1 MADPMNKRTEAEQKL
16 EQVLHQGLSG
26 LPPRRA
32 PSTLESRVANEL
44 ARRAQ
49 LPWWRASFANWPV
62 AARVMFILV
71 CAVLGAATILGGISA
86 YLGDRSFDEASALL
100 LSWAHPFLTV
110 VSSAGGLLTLLL
122 RVIPP
127 LWLYGILGVG
137 IFLYVTLFGLG
148 AAAYRTLYLRPSS
161 AGDDL

>member
-1 MADPMNKRTEAEQKL
+1 MNNRTEATQKL
-16 EQVLHQGLSG
+16 EQVVHQALAG

-32 PSTLESRVANEL
+32 PSTLESRVTNEL

-49 LPWWRASFANWPV
+49 LPWWRASFANWPA
-62 AARVMFILV
+62 AARVIFILV
-71 CAVLGAATILGGISA
+71 CAALVAASILGGVSA

-110 VSSAGGLLTLLL
+110 VSSAGGLLTLLV

-127 LWLYGILGVG
+127 AWLYGTLGLG
-137 IFLYVTLFGLG
+137 AFLYVTLFGLG

-161 AGDDL
+161 VGDDL

>member
-1 MADPMNKRTEAEQKL
+1 MNNRSESEQKL
-16 EQVLHQGLSG
+16 EQVLQQALSG

-32 PSTLESRVANEL
+32 PGTLESRVATEL

-49 LPWWRASFANWPV
+49 LPWWRASFATWPV
-62 AARVMFILV
+62 GARVMFVLI
-71 CAVLGAATILGGISA
+71 CAVLVAATILGGVSA
-86 YLGDRSFDEASALL
+86 YLGDRSFDEASAVL

-110 VSSAGGLLTLLL
+110 ISSAGGLVALLV

-127 LWLYGILGVG
+127 LWLYGILGLG
-137 IFLYVTLFGLG
+137 AFLYVTLFGLG
-148 AAAYRTLYLRPSS
+148 AAAYRTLYLQPAS

>member
-1 MADPMNKRTEAEQKL
+1 MNKRTEATLKL
-16 EQVLHQGLSG
+16 EQVLHQALSG

-32 PSTLESRVANEL
+32 PGTLESRVANEL
-44 ARRAQ
+44 ARRAL
-49 LPWWRASFANWPV
+49 LPWWSASFANWPV
-62 AARVMFILV
+62 GARVTFVLV
-71 CAVLGAATILGGISA
+71 CAVLVAATILGGVSA
-86 YLGDRSFDEASALL
+86 YLSDRSFDEASTVL

-110 VSSAGGLLTLLL
+110 VSSAGGLLALLL

-137 IFLYVTLFGLG
+137 TLLYVTLFGLG

-161 AGDDL
+161 AGDHL